1 MCSHCCRCAQV
12 RDDDDTRQYGG
23 LIAAWTDTAVKLY
36 TPNRVN
42 NNLSGRLLPMAQL
55 GTVNTATSQVR
66 RP

>member
-1 MCSHCCRCAQV
+1 MCSHCCRSALV

-42 NNLSGRLLPMAQL
+42 NNLSGRLLPMA
-55 GTVNTATSQVR
+55 TS
-66 RP
+66 